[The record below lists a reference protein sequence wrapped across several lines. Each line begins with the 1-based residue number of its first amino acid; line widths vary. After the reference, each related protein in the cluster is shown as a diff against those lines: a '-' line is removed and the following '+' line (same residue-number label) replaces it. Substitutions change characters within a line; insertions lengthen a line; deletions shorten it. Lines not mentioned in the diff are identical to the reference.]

1 VIAVGVTWSGGDPR
15 WSGLSEPDA
24 AAVEIALTLSD
35 RTGEPVIAVTVGP
48 GAADTV
54 VRAALAAGVGR
65 GVRVPA
71 AAGASSADIA
81 RALAGVVG
89 DATWVVCGN
98 ASAHRGSGAVPALV
112 AAELGIAQALGL
124 IAVTIVPDTEHATEH
139 DRDADVPT
147 VQAVRRLDGG
157 RREVL
162 TITAPAVLSVE
173 GAVARLRRPSITAE
187 LAARTQ
193 EIEFAVAPSG
203 MAPELGGVVH
213 PYRPRARVLHGPV
226 GDTFD
231 RVLTLL
237 AAGTPV
243 TTAETVT
250 LDPPAAARRIVDA
263 LVSWGYLPGESLTEP
278 CDP

>member
-1 VIAVGVTWSGGDPR
+1 MIAVGVTWSGGDPR

-24 AAVEIALTLSD
+24 AAVEIALTLGD
-35 RTGEPVIAVTVGP
+35 RTGEPVVAITVGP
-48 GAADTV
+48 AAADTV
-54 VRAALAAGVGR
+54 VRAALAAGVSR

-71 AAGASSADIA
+71 PAGVSSADIA

-124 IAVTIVPDTEHATEH
+124 IAVTIVPDTEHDGTVGRRC
-139 DRDADVPT
+139 DRE
-147 VQAVRRLDGG
+147 AVRRLDGG

-203 MAPELGGVVH
+203 MAPE
-213 PYRPRARVLHGPV
+213 
-226 GDTFD
+226 
-231 RVLTLL
+231 
-237 AAGTPV
+237 
-243 TTAETVT
+243 
-250 LDPPAAARRIVDA
+250 PAASCTRTD
-263 LVSWGYLPGESLTEP
+263 PGPGCCTGPSATP
-278 CDP
+278 STGC